1 MKKALGFWSSVA
13 LSYAV
18 SFGTPIVAAYY
29 IFAIKITSEVRT
41 TTGGAMFLFLV
52 SLVGVFAFFRFRKIF
67 AKIPMTNSKMLISTG
82 MSMIVLFFIS
92 EGVQGIQVNA
102 QALIDWLYITIA
114 GFGGALPFKLLALRL
129 DTQKFRDWGLF

>member
-13 LSYAV
+13 LSYAI

-29 IFAIKITSEVRT
+29 IFAVKITNEVTT
-41 TTGGAMFLFLV
+41 TTGGAMFFFLIGLTGLFGFV
-52 SLVGVFAFFRFRKIF
+52 RFRKIF
-67 AKIPMTNSKMLISTG
+67 AKVPMGYGKMLLSTG
-82 MSMIVLFFIS
+82 LSMMTIYFFS

-114 GFGGALPFKLLALRL
+114 GIGAGLPFKLLAIKLNVE
-129 DTQKFRDWGLF
+129 TFREWGLF

>member
-1 MKKALGFWSSVA
+1 
-13 LSYAV
+13 
-18 SFGTPIVAAYY
+18 
-29 IFAIKITSEVRT
+29 
-41 TTGGAMFLFLV
+41 
-52 SLVGVFAFFRFRKIF
+52 
-67 AKIPMTNSKMLISTG
+67 MLISTG

-114 GFGGALPFKLLALRL
+114 GFGGALPFKLLALKL